1 MLKRHLATLKSKLSL
16 LAKRASIDKTK
27 FAWVLRIW
35 SENGAG
41 NEIRTRDPNH
51 GKVVL
56 YPLAIPARISRILQA
71 VKISRLSQGKI

>member
-16 LAKRASIDKTK
+16 LAKRASIDKAK
-27 FAWVLRIW
+27 FAWALRIW

-56 YPLAIPARISRILQA
+56 YP
-71 VKISRLSQGKI
+71 

>member
-1 MLKRHLATLKSKLSL
+1 MQLTDFGMRAKVGAQTRLGLKKRLMIHKSNLSL
-16 LAKRASIDKTK
+16 LAKRTSIDKAK

-41 NEIRTRDPNH
+41 NEIRTRDPNL

-56 YPLAIPARISRILQA
+56 YP
-71 VKISRLSQGKI
+71 